1 MPSIQIAWNTI
12 STNELEETF
21 PLPYSPLK
29 QSTPYTLKLSAH
41 RNTGFNNYFQTIK
54 YIS

>member
-21 PLPYSPLK
+21 PLPYFPLK
-29 QSTPYTLKLSAH
+29 QSIPYALYYLLIPIQGLT
-41 RNTGFNNYFQTIK
+41 TISK
-54 YIS
+54 Q